1 MENETQPLI
10 QKPATQRKRAVAT
23 ALKVILFAVVLLVAG
38 YWYYFTSP
46 IDTSKYTN
54 SKTLKTPS
62 NKEIELYWTVDE
74 KAKEI
79 EFAVVSKNGATWV
92 AIGTSDAGGMKGADI
107 WLGYKKNDEFILED
121 RFSET
126 YGYPILDQQQDLKLL
141 SWYQSYFSTA
151 FTFKR
156 SLESCDD
163 HDAKLVTS
171 HPMWFVFAVGTSNE
185 FTMHAPGDNA
195 QVYLDLEGHYFD
207 DYVDVPLDDDTV
219 EYSMIAPAYEIPA
232 EDTVYCYS
240 YFDISK
246 DLSEKHQ
253 VVVED
258 ISIASKYVHHMVGYL
273 CDEPLLEFETPNT
286 NFCNYYRP
294 VNPVINY
301 SPRCGA
307 IHFAW
312 AKGGVKKTYPAN
324 MGKPIGPGDIPVK
337 YLILE
342 THYSNPSL
350 TPGQFDPGSGFK
362 LKITKKLRELDVGV
376 FTLGVPQNYMYLPP
390 GQLASVEGECG
401 SKCTMKEGIPETG
414 LNVLS
419 SQLHMHR
426 RGKAMSTKHIRD
438 GVELS
443 PLPSMEYFDFN
454 YQSYNFV
461 PKDQAKIL
469 PGDRL
474 ITKCTYDTRK
484 DTEMVVGG
492 WSSEQEMCYA
502 FVEYYPAMPNYSSCL
517 QIPDLEAFPKKAKK
531 SYTMICDAG
540 EHDLDPVIK
549 TGPKVPFVE
558 YQPDSVCNAK

>member
-10 QKPATQRKRAVAT
+10 QRPESKKNRGFPTI
-23 ALKVILFAVVLLVAG
+23 LKAILLAVVVAAAG
-38 YWYYFTSP
+38 FWYYFTSP
-46 IDTSKYTN
+46 IDTFKYTN
-54 SKTLKTPS
+54 SKILKTPS
-62 NKEIELYWTVDE
+62 NKEIELYWTVDAA
-74 KAKEI
+74 AKEV

-107 WLGYKKNDEFILED
+107 WLGYKKNGEFTLED
-121 RFSET
+121 RFSEA
-126 YGYPILDQQQDLKLL
+126 YGYPILDQQQDLQLL
-141 SWYQSYFSTA
+141 SSYQSYFTTA
-151 FTFKR
+151 FAFKR

-163 HDAKLVTS
+163 RDANLVTA
-171 HPMWFVFAVGTSNE
+171 HPMWFVFAIGTSND

-207 DYVDVPLDDDTV
+207 EFVDVPLDEDTV
-219 EYSMIAPAYEIPA
+219 EYSMIAP
-232 EDTVYCYS
+232 EDLT
-240 YFDISK
+240 
-246 DLSEKHQ
+246 EKHQ

-273 CDEPLLEFETPNT
+273 CDEPLPEFETPGT
-286 NFCNYYRP
+286 TFCNYYRP

-301 SPRCGA
+301 SPRCG
-307 IHFAW
+307 
-312 AKGGVKKTYPAN
+312 VKKTYPAN
-324 MGKPIGPGDIPVK
+324 MGKPIGPGDLAVK

-350 TPGQFDPGSGFK
+350 VPGQFDPGSGFK
-362 LKITKKLRELDVGV
+362 LKITKKLRDLDVGV
-376 FTLGVPQNYMYLPP
+376 FTLGVPQTYMFLPP

-401 SKCTMKEGIPETG
+401 SKCTMKEGIPDSG

-438 GVELS
+438 GVELA

-454 YQSYNFV
+454 FQSYNFV
-461 PKDQAKIL
+461 PKTQEKIM

-474 ITKCTYDTRK
+474 VTKCTYDTRK

-517 QIPDLEAFPKKAKK
+517 QIPDLHAFPKKSKK
-531 SYTMICDAG
+531 SYYMICDAG
-540 EHDLDPVIK
+540 ENDTDPVIK
-549 TGPKVPFVE
+549 AGPKDPFIE
-558 YQPDSVCNAK
+558 YHPDSICLPRK